1 MSTDEPPRTHRRARK
16 AQRRTHRVNLAYDD
30 VEYGTVQVAATLAGL
45 RVAAY
50 AARAALAVAKEEVR
64 PLPADEKERMRT
76 FVDARIAVDR
86 IGTNVNQI
94 AKVLNSQGDETAERI
109 NAVLARAEQA
119 IMRLDEATIAVLE
132 GRL

>member
-1 MSTDEPPRTHRRARK
+1 M
-16 AQRRTHRVNLAYDD
+16 NLAYDD